1 MFKTW
6 IGILAA
12 LALTAACA
20 PLPTYAPQDA
30 RIEGTPGKAVIY
42 LVRSRPDLGP
52 LPAQVVIN
60 DNLIGSTHPGTYYRL
75 EVPAGRQRITGY
87 TQDTGAITLDTQAGG
102 VYFVQHRVSGTW
114 RSPTPHSFF
123 SVINEAQARAV
134 MARGARAG

>member
-1 MFKTW
+1 MLKTW
-6 IGILAA
+6 IGLLAA

-20 PLPTYAPQDA
+20 PLPAYGPHDA
-30 RIEGTPGKAVIY
+30 HIEGTPGKAVIY

-52 LPAQVVIN
+52 LPAQVVLN
-60 DNLIGSTHPGTYYRL
+60 DSLIGTTHPGTYYRL

-123 SVINEAQARAV
+123 SVINEGEARAV
-134 MARGARAG
+134 MARGAKVG

>member
-20 PLPTYAPQDA
+20 PLPTSGPRDA
-30 RIEGTPGKAVIY
+30 RIEGTPDKAVIY
-42 LVRSRPDLGP
+42 LVRSNPDLGP
-52 LPAQVVIN
+52 LPAQVVVN

-75 EVPAGRQRITGY
+75 EVPAGRLRITGY

-102 VYFVQHRVSGTW
+102 VYFVQHKVSGTW

-123 SVINEAQARAV
+123 SVINEGQARAV
-134 MARGARAG
+134 MARAWKVG